1 MKLTPMMRQY
11 MEIKRKYRD
20 SILLFRLGD
29 FYEAFFEDARTVSEV
44 LNIVLTKRQDAPMAG
59 IPYHALD
66 SYLKRLVDAGYKV
79 AICEQVEDPSKAK
92 GLVRRE
98 VVRVVTPGTLLED
111 DLLESRGNN
120 FLLSAYNTI
129 AVYADVSTG
138 EVLVRFHSD
147 ISDLLDSARN
157 MDISQIICPPDQKG
171 LFEDLGVF
179 VDVLDK
185 WYYSSDG
192 AVEEIK
198 EAFKME
204 DISHLELGEALE
216 PLVALIRYLK
226 YTLVTRDLNLKV
238 PRILKEEEWL
248 ILDSTTVENLSLIP
262 GERGKNLF
270 DVLNNTKTAMGSRLL
285 KKWILQP
292 LRNRLDIEERLDAV
306 EAFYED
312 QLAMN
317 EIREYLRGI
326 YDVERIIS
334 RINYNRASP
343 RDLVSLRES
352 LRILPSINETLR
364 SNEKLSKFTVEEFE
378 DLVDYLDKALKD
390 DPGSNVGEGNV
401 IKEGFSKELDD
412 YRYLLEHAEDKLK
425 EFERIERRR
434 TGIQNLRVGYNQV
447 FGYYIEVSK
456 SNLSRVP
463 ENYIRKQTLVNS
475 ERFITPELKEFESKV
490 LSAKERIEEIEKEL
504 YNRIIAKIRD
514 HVDVISNVA
523 TELARLDVLSTLA
536 YDAALYGY
544 TRPEFDEDRVSL
556 KGSRHPVVER
566 NVEDFVPND
575 FEMDSSRRFIILT
588 GPNMSGKSTL
598 IRQIALISIMAQM
611 GSFVPADKAVLPIF
625 DRVFTRMGARDDI
638 SGGRSTF
645 MVEMSEV
652 ALILSHATKKSL
664 ILLDEV
670 GRGTSTF
677 DGISIAWAVSEY
689 IHERVKAKT
698 VFATHYT
705 ELTEL
710 ASMYDGIVNMTI
722 AVEEREGNVVF
733 LHKLIEGVADRS
745 YGIEVARLA
754 GLPDEVVERA
764 KDVLNAIV
772 EKSEL
777 EKRLRVIDRERI
789 SRIRKKKE
797 RKDQMSLF

>member
-412 YRYLLEHAEDKLK
+412 YRYLLEHTEDKLK

-544 TRPEFDEDRVSL
+544 TRPKFDEDRMSL

>member
-777 EKRLRVIDRERI
+777 EKRLRVIDKERI

>member
-412 YRYLLEHAEDKLK
+412 YRYLLEHTEDKLK

-777 EKRLRVIDRERI
+777 EKRLRVIDKERI